1 MTENETNFINKN
13 SKTLVIGAII
23 AACLIIY
30 GQTLWFDFINI
41 DDRAYIYE
49 NRALLSGFNWSSI
62 KWAFTEFYSAK
73 WHPLTWLSHFLDYAL
88 FGLNAGGHHATNVL
102 FHTINSILTFA
113 VFRKMTNDFW
123 KSAIVAMLFAIH
135 PAHVESVAWVAER
148 KDVLSTFFWLLTMLF
163 YFKYAETRKGER
175 ENGRRGERE
184 MGRTGEEARLTD
196 SKSDKNLENIA
207 NPKEKIATQT
217 NEKSSSPHLPFSLS
231 PFLPISLSLLFTL
244 GLMSKPMLV
253 TLPFVLLL
261 CDFWALERLKKLSD
275 LKPLII
281 EKLPLFVLTII
292 SSVITFLAQKSVG
305 AAVSLESLTLGER
318 LVNVILSYAKYILMM
333 FYPVN
338 LGFWYPFEPNPNPLA
353 VVGAIAL
360 LLGISALCWRERNR
374 RKYLLMGWLWFLGT
388 LVPVIGLVQVGLQS
402 LADRY
407 TYVPYFGL
415 FIMLVWGAGDLFAHF
430 KLDRKL
436 VAAVCA
442 IALTIF
448 GALAFIQT
456 SHWKSS
462 ETLYT
467 HTLSFTKNNYFL
479 LTNLCLHHFTKS
491 APDIAE
497 ARCSELL
504 AQTPPSADAHY
515 VLGVLRRQTGK
526 YDQAAQ
532 NFQAAI
538 QMRPDWGILY
548 TGLADTFAR
557 QGKPDEAEKNLQKA
571 FTIND
576 GSLNNETLARTAN
589 NVGTSY
595 LINKQNDKAIQ
606 YFTKALEL
614 KPDLK
619 EAQDNL
625 KKAKGEQ

>member
-1 MTENETNFINKN
+1 MTGNETNFIQKN

-62 KWAFTEFYSAK
+62 KWAFTEFYSAN

-102 FHTINSILTFA
+102 FHTTNSILTFV

-175 ENGRRGERE
+175 EKGRK
-184 MGRTGEEARLTD
+184 GEE
-196 SKSDKNLENIA
+196 KNESN
-207 NPKEKIATQT
+207 T
-217 NEKSSSPHLPFSLS
+217 NAFSPSPFLPFSLS
-231 PFLPISLSLLFTL
+231 LLFAL

-504 AQTPPSADAHY
+504 AQTPPSADANY

-526 YDQAAQ
+526 FDQAAQ
-532 NFQAAI
+532 NFHTAI

-548 TGLADTFAR
+548 TGLADTLAR

-595 LINKQNDKAIQ
+595 LINKQNDKASQ